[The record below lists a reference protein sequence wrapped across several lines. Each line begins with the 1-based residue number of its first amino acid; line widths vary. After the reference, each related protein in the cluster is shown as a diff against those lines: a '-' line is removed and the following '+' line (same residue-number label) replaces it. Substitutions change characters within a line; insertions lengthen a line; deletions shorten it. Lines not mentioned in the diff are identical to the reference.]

1 MSKKSFK
8 LLGIV
13 LVLVLALS
21 GISATAQEGD
31 TLNLLYWQAIST
43 MNPYLSGGTKD
54 LHAASLS
61 LEPLARY
68 DENSNLVPWLAE
80 SIPTL
85 ENGGVSAD
93 QTQITWVLKEGLL
106 WSDGSPVTSADVV
119 FTWTYCTTPETGCT
133 QTANFTGVVS
143 VEATDERT
151 VVITFD
157 APKSFPYAP
166 FVGQTGPILQAA
178 QFAACVGEA
187 AASCTDQNFMPVGTG
202 PYIVTEFRAN
212 DVVTLGKNPYYRVE
226 GQPYFETVVLK
237 GGGDA
242 EAAARGVLSTGEAD
256 YAWNLQVAPAILGA
270 MEAEGNGTIVSSFAT
285 GVERLELNQTN
296 PDPALGDM
304 RSVTPE
310 EGGEAHPFLT
320 IPAVYQALSMAID
333 RQVIVD
339 TLYGAGGRP
348 TCNVLAAPDI
358 YYSPNNESC
367 LTQDIAGANALLDE
381 AGIVDTDG
389 DNIREANGIPLRVL
403 YQTSTNAVR
412 QGAQAL
418 IKDWWAQ
425 IGVEAELRDIDAGVF
440 FGADPASPDTFGKFY
455 ADIQMFTNTFDGN
468 DPEAY
473 LSNWTCAQMSA
484 PSNQFNG
491 QNIVRYCNEE
501 YDALVT
507 EMAQTTDLERRI
519 ELAMAMNDILI
530 QNGVIIPLVHRAS
543 VSAHSNT
550 IEGVRMNAWDSE
562 LWNIAEWTRAS

>member
-8 LLGIV
+8 LFSLI
-13 LVLVLALS
+13 LVVVLALS

-68 DENSNLVPWLAE
+68 DENATLVPFLAE
-80 SIPTL
+80 SIPTV
-85 ENGGVSAD
+85 ENGGVSED
-93 QTQITWVLKEGLL
+93 LTQITWVLREGIL
-106 WSDGSPVTSADVV
+106 WSDGTPVTSADVV
-119 FTWTYCTTPETGCT
+119 FTYTYCVTPETGCA
-133 QTANFTGVVS
+133 QSAGFAGIVS

-157 APKSFPYAP
+157 APKPFPYTV
-166 FVGQTGPILQAA
+166 FVGQTTPILQAA
-178 QFAACVGEA
+178 QFADCVGEA
-187 AASCTDQNFMPVGTG
+187 AASCTDQNFYPVGTG
-202 PYIVTEFRAN
+202 PYIVTDFRAN

-226 GQPYFETVVLK
+226 GQPYFETVVIK

-242 EAAARGVLSTGEAD
+242 EASARGVLSTAEAD

-270 MEAEGNGTIVSSFAT
+270 MEAEGNGTVVAAFGT
-285 GVERLELNQTN
+285 GVERIEVNQTN
-296 PDPALGDM
+296 PDPALGDV
-304 RSVTPE
+304 RSVSPA
-310 EGGEAHPFLT
+310 EGGQEHPFLT

-333 RQVIVD
+333 RNILVEQ
-339 TLYGAGGRP
+339 LYGSAGRP
-348 TCNVLAAPDI
+348 TCNVLAAPEI
-358 YYSPNNESC
+358 YASPNNDSC

-381 AGIVDTDG
+381 AGIVDSDG
-389 DNIREANGIPLRVL
+389 DGVREANGIPLRVL

-425 IGVEAELRDIDAGVF
+425 IGVEAELRNIDAGVF
-440 FGADPASPDTFGKFY
+440 FGGDPASPDTFGKFY
-455 ADIQMFTNTFDGN
+455 ADVQMFTNTFDGT

-473 LSNWTCAQMSA
+473 MSNWVCEQMSG

-491 QNIVRYCNEE
+491 QNIVRFCSEE
-501 YDALVT
+501 YDALST
-507 EMAQTTDLERRI
+507 EMAATADPARRI

-530 QNGVIIPLVHRAS
+530 QNGAIIPLVHRAS

-550 IEGVRMNAWDSE
+550 IEGVRMNPWDSE
-562 LWNIAEWTRAS
+562 LWNVAEWTRAS